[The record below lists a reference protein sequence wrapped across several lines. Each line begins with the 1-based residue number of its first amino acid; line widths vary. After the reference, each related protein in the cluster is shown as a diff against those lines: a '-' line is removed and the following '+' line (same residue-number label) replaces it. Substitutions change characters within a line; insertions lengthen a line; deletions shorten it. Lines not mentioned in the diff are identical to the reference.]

1 MIRIEH
7 NVETGEIKEIELTAE
22 EIADVQ
28 ERQEKAEARNAQLQ
42 IEEAAKAAARQVILD
57 RLGLTADEA
66 ALLLGAK

>member
-57 RLGLTADEA
+57 RLGLIS
-66 ALLLGAK
+66 